1 MLWRSRGL
9 WCGRSP
15 KPCMFAVGAS
25 EAETFWTEFL
35 RGLARLSVWR
45 NEGRARRTAGRGP
58 PNLMANYEKRVAR
71 VAAAMLRQRLKREA
85 AAKRVAASQ
94 AELKA
99 AVQRISPPAL
109 LGCKRT
115 P

>member
-1 MLWRSRGL
+1 
-9 WCGRSP
+9 
-15 KPCMFAVGAS
+15 MFAVGAS

-35 RGLARLSVWR
+35 RGLARLSVRR
-45 NEGRARRTAGRGP
+45 NEGRARRAAGRGP
-58 PNLMANYEKRVAR
+58 PNLMANHERHVAR
-71 VAAAMLRQRLKREA
+71 VAARMEAAMLRQRLKREA

-94 AELKA
+94 VELKA

>member
-1 MLWRSRGL
+1 
-9 WCGRSP
+9 
-15 KPCMFAVGAS
+15 MFAVGAS

-58 PNLMANYEKRVAR
+58 PNLMANYEKRVAG
-71 VAAAMLRQRLKREA
+71 VAARMGAAMLRQRLKREA